1 MLDKISDREL
11 SQAYL
16 GTLEGPQ
23 LPKEPCP
30 SAEELWMACTLDLDQ
45 ERRKEIIDHCV
56 TCKVCAQ
63 AMRATRELVVLSE
76 QEMALQGNKVGVEPS
91 ENDQAELSVIEL
103 GAFQAREAS
112 QAHRGDRKNDGTQET
127 GKLIRSSRWNKKW
140 RGFAGGSAGLA
151 VAAGLAFMVTTKP
164 ERSESSAWRGQDDS
178 SSASQAQSE
187 GFSYKDGVFS
197 WPSPPDVDYFEVQ
210 ITNATGQA
218 VCRQV
223 VRQSSYR
230 LDAERCPG
238 LSAVGSFFWKVRT
251 VLKDGAVRDSE
262 FFAVLSRE

>member
-1 MLDKISDREL
+1 MLDQISDTEL

-16 GTLEGPQ
+16 GTLAGPQ

-30 SAEELWMACTLDLDQ
+30 SAEELWMACTLELDQ

-56 TCKVCAQ
+56 SCKVCAQ
-63 AMRATRELVVLSE
+63 AMMATRELVILSE
-76 QEMALQGNKVGVEPS
+76 QETALQGNSVEAEAS
-91 ENDQAELSVIEL
+91 EKSQAELSVIEL
-103 GAFQAREAS
+103 GAFQERADS
-112 QAHRGDRKNDGTQET
+112 QSHCGDRTNDGTEET

-140 RGFAGGSAGLA
+140 RGFAAGSAGLA

-164 ERSESSAWRGQDDS
+164 ERSEGSAWRGQDEA
-178 SSASQAQSE
+178 SASRVQSE
-187 GFSYKDGVFS
+187 AFSYNDGVFS
-197 WPSPPDVDYFEVQ
+197 WPSSPGVDYFEVQ

-218 VCRQV
+218 VCRQA
-223 VRQSSYR
+223 VRKSRYR

-238 LSAVGSFFWKVRT
+238 FTAVGSFFWKVRT

-262 FFAVLSRE
+262 FFAVERE